1 MATFTNELGVQKQ
14 TAREWIVNSIYNH
27 EKDFLTLP
35 ADNCKIEKMI
45 LDKISAKCNFVMCER
60 NPEIYRKLLFRIA
73 KDFKRMPTLQPYEV
87 SKLIYEA
94 KENQYSNLI
103 LDYCGQ
109 IATFADEIKHA
120 IDNNIVE
127 VNGIIALTFA
137 KRISKQASK
146 SFVEEI
152 EKLNKLSKN
161 NFGDI
166 NESRTEN
173 AIITYISRICGLKY
187 SLEKV
192 FNYRDTSAMI
202 LIIIRRIK

>member
-1 MATFTNELGVQKQ
+1 MPAFTNELGVQKQ
-14 TAREWIVNSIYNH
+14 IAREWIVNSIYNSDK
-27 EKDFLTLP
+27 EFLTLP

-45 LDKISAKCNFVMCER
+45 LEKISPKCNFVMCEEK
-60 NPEIYRKLLFRIA
+60 PEVYRKLLLRIVNE
-73 KDFKRMPTLQPYEV
+73 FKHMPTLHPYKV

-109 IATFADEIKHA
+109 IATFADEIKYA
-120 IDNNIVE
+120 IDNDIVE
-127 VNGIIALTFA
+127 VNGVIALTFA
-137 KRISKQASK
+137 KRISQDASK
-146 SFVEEI
+146 NFI
-152 EKLNKLSKN
+152 EQIELLNKLPKSTY
-161 NFGDI
+161 GDI

-173 AIITYISRICGLKY
+173 AVITYINRICGLKY

-202 LIIIRRIK
+202 LVIIRRIK